1 MTDFIVTNLEAGL
14 YTITLNYP
22 QKMNCMGFE
31 MLEGLDN
38 AIDFAKENNGVK
50 VILFRGAGDRA
61 FSTGAN
67 IKEFE
72 TLEENEVKRWI
83 ELGNEINNKI
93 ETISK
98 PTVAFINGYAMG
110 GGLELALACDFR
122 LASQTAIL
130 SSPEVSN
137 GWLPGWGGMTRVRR
151 LVGEANAKRIVLLCE
166 RLDANQALQMGLVT
180 RVVSE
185 NEVYDFMNTLIGMK
199 PIAYA
204 LAKSAVMDATRTTSG
219 SDVDFD
225 VLAVKISQQKNKGNN
240 IT

>member
-38 AIDFAKENNGVK
+38 AIDFAKENNEVK
-50 VILFRGAGDRA
+50 AILFRGAGDRA

-67 IKEFE
+67 IIEFE
-72 TLEENEVKRWI
+72 SLKDLEVKRWI
-83 ELGNEINNKI
+83 EFGNVINNKI

-122 LASQTAIL
+122 LASPTAIL

-151 LVGEANAKRIVLLCE
+151 LVGEANAKRIILLCE

-185 NEVYDFMNTLIGMK
+185 NEVQDFMNTLIEMK

-225 VLAVKISQQKNKGNN
+225 VLAVKISQQDN
-240 IT
+240 

>member
-1 MTDFIVTNLEAGL
+1 MIDFIITELKQGL
-14 YTITLNYP
+14 LTITLNYP

-31 MLEGLDN
+31 MLEGLN
-38 AIDFAKENNGVK
+38 NSIDFAKENKKVK
-50 VILFRGAGDRA
+50 VILFKGAGERA

-83 ELGNEINNKI
+83 EFGNEINNKI
-93 ETISK
+93 ETIGK

-151 LVGEANAKRIVLLCE
+151 LVGESNAKRIVLLCE

-180 RVVSE
+180 RVVTE
-185 NEVYDFMNTLIGMK
+185 DEVQDFMNTLIEMK

-225 VLAVKISQQKNKGNN
+225 VLAVKIAQQDN
-240 IT
+240 

>member
-1 MTDFIVTNLEAGL
+1 MTDFIITELKEDL
-14 YTITLNYP
+14 LTITLNYP

-31 MLEGLDN
+31 MLEGLNN
-38 AIDFAKENNGVK
+38 AINFAKENNKVK
-50 VILFRGAGDRA
+50 AILFRGAGDRA

-72 TLEENEVKRWI
+72 KLKDHEVKHWI
-83 ELGNEINNKI
+83 ELGNDIFNNI
-93 ETISK
+93 ETIVK
-98 PTVAFINGYAMG
+98 PTVAFINGYAIG

-122 LASQTAIL
+122 LASKSAVL
-130 SSPEVSN
+130 ASPEVSN

-185 NEVYDFMNTLIGMK
+185 KEMPDFMNTLIGMK

-225 VLAVKISQQKNKGNN
+225 VLAVKISQQDQ
-240 IT
+240 

>member
-1 MTDFIVTNLEAGL
+1 MTDFIITELKQGL
-14 YTITLNYP
+14 LTITLNYP

-31 MLEGLDN
+31 MLEGLN
-38 AIDFAKENNGVK
+38 NSIDFAKENKKVK
-50 VILFRGAGDRA
+50 VILFKGAGERA

-72 TLEENEVKRWI
+72 TLADNEVKRWI

-93 ETISK
+93 ETIGK

-151 LVGEANAKRIVLLCE
+151 LVGESNAKRIVLLCE

-180 RVVSE
+180 RVVTE
-185 NEVYDFMNTLIGMK
+185 DEVQDFMNTLIEMK

-225 VLAVKISQQKNKGNN
+225 VLAVKIAQQDN
-240 IT
+240 

>member
-1 MTDFIVTNLEAGL
+1 MTDFIITELKEGL
-14 YTITLNYP
+14 LTITLNYP

-31 MLEGLDN
+31 MLEGLN
-38 AIDFAKENNGVK
+38 NSIDFAKENKKVK
-50 VILFRGAGDRA
+50 VILFKGAGERA

-83 ELGNEINNKI
+83 EFGNEINNKI
-93 ETISK
+93 ETIGK

-151 LVGEANAKRIVLLCE
+151 LVGEANAKRIILLCE
-166 RLDANQALQMGLVT
+166 RFDANQALQMGLVT
-180 RVVSE
+180 KIVTE
-185 NEVYDFMNTLIGMK
+185 IEVQDFMNSLLEMK

-225 VLAVKISQQKNKGNN
+225 VLAVKIAQQDN
-240 IT
+240 

>member
-1 MTDFIVTNLEAGL
+1 MTDFISTNLEAGL

-38 AIDFAKENNGVK
+38 AIDFSKENNEVK
-50 VILFRGAGDRA
+50 AILFRGAGDRA

-72 TLEENEVKRWI
+72 ALEDLEVKRWI
-83 ELGNEINNKI
+83 EFGNEINNKI

-166 RLDANQALQMGLVT
+166 RLDANQAMQMGLVT

-185 NEVYDFMNTLIGMK
+185 NEVHDFMNTLIGMK

-204 LAKSAVMDATRTTSG
+204 LAKSAVMDAARTTSG

-225 VLAVKISQQKNKGNN
+225 VLAVKISQQKK
-240 IT
+240 

>member
-38 AIDFAKENNGVK
+38 AIDFAKENNEVK
-50 VILFRGAGDRA
+50 AILFRGAGDRA

-72 TLEENEVKRWI
+72 SLKDLEVKRWI
-83 ELGNEINNKI
+83 EFGNVINNKI

-122 LASQTAIL
+122 LASPTAIL

-151 LVGEANAKRIVLLCE
+151 LVGEANAKRIILLCE

-185 NEVYDFMNTLIGMK
+185 NEVQDFMNTLIEMK

-225 VLAVKISQQKNKGNN
+225 VLAVKISQQDN
-240 IT
+240 

>member
-185 NEVYDFMNTLIGMK
+185 NEVHDFMNTLIGMK

>member
-1 MTDFIVTNLEAGL
+1 MTDFIITKFNEGL
-14 YTITLNYP
+14 LTITLNYP
-22 QKMNCMGFE
+22 QKMNCIGFD
-31 MLEGLDN
+31 MLNGLNN
-38 AIDFAKENNGVK
+38 AVDFAKENNEVK
-50 VILFRGAGDRA
+50 AILFRGAGDRA

-72 TLEENEVKRWI
+72 TLKDREVKRWI
-83 ELGNEINNKI
+83 EFGNDINNKI

-122 LASQTAIL
+122 LASPTAIL

-151 LVGEANAKRIVLLCE
+151 LVGEANAKRIILLCE

-180 RVVSE
+180 RVVTE
-185 NEVYDFMNTLIGMK
+185 EEVRDFMNILIGMK

-204 LAKSAVMDATRTTSG
+204 MAKSVIMDATRTTSG

-225 VLAVKISQQKNKGNN
+225 VLAVKISQQDD
-240 IT
+240 

>member
-1 MTDFIVTNLEAGL
+1 MTDFIITNLEAGL
-14 YTITLNYP
+14 YTVTLNYP

-31 MLEGLDN
+31 MLEGLNN
-38 AIDFAKENNGVK
+38 AIDYAKENNEVRA
-50 VILFRGAGDRA
+50 ILFRGAGDRA

-72 TLEENEVKRWI
+72 TLEDHEVKRWI
-83 ELGNEINNKI
+83 EFGNDINNKI
-93 ETISK
+93 ENISK
-98 PTVAFINGYAMG
+98 PTVSFINGYAMG

-122 LASQTAIL
+122 LASSTAIL

-180 RVVSE
+180 RVVTE
-185 NEVYDFMNTLIGMK
+185 DEVQDFMNTLIEMK

-219 SDVDFD
+219 SDVNFD
-225 VLAVKISQQKNKGNN
+225 VLAVKITQQDN
-240 IT
+240 

>member
-1 MTDFIVTNLEAGL
+1 MTDYIITKINEGL
-14 YTITLNYP
+14 LTITLNYP

-38 AIDFAKENNGVK
+38 AIDFAKDNKDVK
-50 VILFRGAGDRA
+50 AILFKGAGDRA

-72 TLEENEVKRWI
+72 ILDDHEAKRWI
-83 ELGNEINNKI
+83 ELGNDIFNKI
-93 ETISK
+93 ETIAK

-122 LASQTAIL
+122 LASQTAVL

-137 GWLPGWGGMTRVRR
+137 GWLPGWGGMTRARR

-166 RLDANQALQMGLVT
+166 RLDVNQALQMGLLT
-180 RVVSE
+180 RIVSE
-185 NEVYDFMNTLIGMK
+185 EEILGFMNSLIEMK

-204 LAKSAVMDATRTTSG
+204 MAKSAVMDATRTTKG
-219 SDVDFD
+219 TAVDFD
-225 VLAVKISQQKNKGNN
+225 VQAVNISRQDN
-240 IT
+240 

>member
-1 MTDFIVTNLEAGL
+1 MTDFIITELKQGL
-14 YTITLNYP
+14 LTITLNYP

-31 MLEGLDN
+31 MLEGLN
-38 AIDFAKENNGVK
+38 NSIDFAKENKKVK
-50 VILFRGAGDRA
+50 VILFKGAGERA

-83 ELGNEINNKI
+83 EFGNEINNKI
-93 ETISK
+93 EAIGK

-166 RLDANQALQMGLVT
+166 RLDANRALQMGLVT
-180 RVVSE
+180 RVVTE
-185 NEVYDFMNTLIGMK
+185 DEVQDFMNTLIEMK

-225 VLAVKISQQKNKGNN
+225 VLAVKIAQQDN
-240 IT
+240 

>member
-83 ELGNEINNKI
+83 ELGNEINNKM
-93 ETISK
+93 
-98 PTVAFINGYAMG
+98 FHYNG
-110 GGLELALACDFR
+110 
-122 LASQTAIL
+122 Q
-130 SSPEVSN
+130 
-137 GWLPGWGGMTRVRR
+137 
-151 LVGEANAKRIVLLCE
+151 
-166 RLDANQALQMGLVT
+166 
-180 RVVSE
+180 
-185 NEVYDFMNTLIGMK
+185 
-199 PIAYA
+199 
-204 LAKSAVMDATRTTSG
+204 
-219 SDVDFD
+219 
-225 VLAVKISQQKNKGNN
+225 
-240 IT
+240 

>member
-1 MTDFIVTNLEAGL
+1 M
-14 YTITLNYP
+14 
-22 QKMNCMGFE
+22 
-31 MLEGLDN
+31 
-38 AIDFAKENNGVK
+38 
-50 VILFRGAGDRA
+50 
-61 FSTGAN
+61 
-67 IKEFE
+67 E

-83 ELGNEINNKI
+83 EFGNEINNKI
-93 ETISK
+93 ETIGK

-180 RVVSE
+180 RVVTE
-185 NEVYDFMNTLIGMK
+185 DEVQDFMNTLIEMK

-225 VLAVKISQQKNKGNN
+225 VLAVKIAQQDN
-240 IT
+240 

>member
-1 MTDFIVTNLEAGL
+1 MTDFIITELKEGL
-14 YTITLNYP
+14 LTIRLNYP

-31 MLEGLDN
+31 MLEGLNN
-38 AIDFAKENNGVK
+38 AIDFAKENKKVK
-50 VILFRGAGDRA
+50 AILFKGAGERA
-61 FSTGAN
+61 FCAGAN

-72 TLEENEVKRWI
+72 TLEENEVKWWI
-83 ELGNEINNKI
+83 EFGNEINNKI
-93 ETISK
+93 ETIGK
-98 PTVAFINGYAMG
+98 PTAAFIKGYAMG

-180 RVVSE
+180 RVVTE
-185 NEVYDFMNTLIGMK
+185 DEVQDFMNTLIEMK

-225 VLAVKISQQKNKGNN
+225 VLAVKIAQQDN
-240 IT
+240 

>member
-1 MTDFIVTNLEAGL
+1 MIDFISTNLEAGL

-22 QKMNCMGFE
+22 KKMNCMGFE

-38 AIDFAKENNGVK
+38 AIDFSKKNNEVK
-50 VILFRGAGDRA
+50 ALLFRGAGDRA

-72 TLEENEVKRWI
+72 ALEDLEVKRWI
-83 ELGNEINNKI
+83 EFGNEINNKI

-122 LASQTAIL
+122 LASLTAIL

-166 RLDANQALQMGLVT
+166 RLDANQAMQMGLVT

-185 NEVYDFMNTLIGMK
+185 NEVHDFMNTLIGMK

-225 VLAVKISQQKNKGNN
+225 VLAVKISQQKK
-240 IT
+240 

>member
-1 MTDFIVTNLEAGL
+1 MTDFIITKFNEGL
-14 YTITLNYP
+14 LTITLNYP
-22 QKMNCMGFE
+22 QKMNCIGFD
-31 MLEGLDN
+31 MLNGLNN
-38 AIDFAKENNGVK
+38 AVDFAKENNEVK
-50 VILFRGAGDRA
+50 AILFRGAGDRA

-72 TLEENEVKRWI
+72 TLKDHEVKRWI
-83 ELGNEINNKI
+83 EFGNDLNNKI

-122 LASQTAIL
+122 LASPTAIL

-151 LVGEANAKRIVLLCE
+151 LVGEANAKRIILLCE
-166 RLDANQALQMGLVT
+166 ILDANQSVQMGLVT
-180 RVVSE
+180 RIVTE
-185 NEVYDFMNTLIGMK
+185 EEVQDFMKTLIGMK

-204 LAKSAVMDATRTTSG
+204 LAKSAIMDATRTTSG

-225 VLAVKISQQKNKGNN
+225 VLAVKVSQQDH
-240 IT
+240 

>member
-1 MTDFIVTNLEAGL
+1 
-14 YTITLNYP
+14 
-22 QKMNCMGFE
+22 MGFE

-185 NEVYDFMNTLIGMK
+185 NEVHDFMNTLIGMK

>member
-225 VLAVKISQQKNKGNN
+225 MLAVKISQQKNKGNN

>member
-1 MTDFIVTNLEAGL
+1 
-14 YTITLNYP
+14 
-22 QKMNCMGFE
+22 MGFE

-38 AIDFAKENNGVK
+38 AIDFAKENNEVK
-50 VILFRGAGDRA
+50 AILFRGAGDRA

-72 TLEENEVKRWI
+72 SLKDLEVKRWI
-83 ELGNEINNKI
+83 EFGNVINNKI

-122 LASQTAIL
+122 LASPTAIL

-151 LVGEANAKRIVLLCE
+151 LVGEANAKRIILLCE

-185 NEVYDFMNTLIGMK
+185 NEVQDFMNTLIEMK

-225 VLAVKISQQKNKGNN
+225 VLAVKISQQDN
-240 IT
+240 

>member
-1 MTDFIVTNLEAGL
+1 MTDFIITNLEAGL

-31 MLEGLDN
+31 MLEGLDK
-38 AIDFAKENNGVK
+38 AIDFAKENNEVK

-72 TLEENEVKRWI
+72 ALEDHDVKRWI

-185 NEVYDFMNTLIGMK
+185 NEVHDFMNTLIGMK

-204 LAKSAVMDATRTTSG
+204 LAKSAVTDATRTTSG

-225 VLAVKISQQKNKGNN
+225 VLAVKISQQKK
-240 IT
+240 

>member
-185 NEVYDFMNTLIGMK
+185 NEVHDFMNTLIGMK

-225 VLAVKISQQKNKGNN
+225 MLAVKISQQKNKGNN

>member
-1 MTDFIVTNLEAGL
+1 MTDFIITKFNEGL
-14 YTITLNYP
+14 LTITLNYP
-22 QKMNCMGFE
+22 QKMNCIGFD
-31 MLEGLDN
+31 MLNGLNN
-38 AIDFAKENNGVK
+38 AVDFAKENNEVK
-50 VILFRGAGDRA
+50 AILFRGAGDRA

-72 TLEENEVKRWI
+72 TLKDREVKRWI
-83 ELGNEINNKI
+83 EFGNDINNKI

-122 LASQTAIL
+122 LASPTAIL

-151 LVGEANAKRIVLLCE
+151 LVGEANAKRIILLCE

-180 RVVSE
+180 RVVTE
-185 NEVYDFMNTLIGMK
+185 EEVRDFMNILIGMK

-204 LAKSAVMDATRTTSG
+204 MAKSVIMDATRSTSG

-225 VLAVKISQQKNKGNN
+225 VLAVKISQQDD
-240 IT
+240 